1 MEAGQANP
9 EPGAA
14 ARRHIIE
21 RPRLTRLLDQTQAR
35 VVALVAPAGY
45 GKTTLAREWLA
56 SRKCAWY
63 AASGASS
70 DVAAFAVEVANAAA
84 PLLPRATRRVS
95 DWIERCADPTARVE
109 KLAELVAGEL
119 SALPQETWLVID
131 DFHLTMESEVSSLFF
146 ERLEAETGIRILLT
160 SRRRPSW
167 VTARRLL
174 YGEVYELGQAAL
186 AMTEDEA
193 NKVPGPFEW
202 SICRRSRGASRGL
215 AGGNWAR
222 RLHKRTRTF
231 GWCGTRSAV

>member
-1 MEAGQANP
+1 
-9 EPGAA
+9 
-14 ARRHIIE
+14 
-21 RPRLTRLLDQTQAR
+21 
-35 VVALVAPAGY
+35 
-45 GKTTLAREWLA
+45 
-56 SRKCAWY
+56 
-63 AASGASS
+63 
-70 DVAAFAVEVANAAA
+70 AFAVEVANAAA

-167 VTARRLL
+167 VTARRLM

-193 NKVPGPFEW
+193 NKVLGH
-202 SICRRSRGASRGL
+202 SSGRSVGGLVALAEGWPAVIGL
-215 AGGNWAR
+215 AAFAKGPAP
-222 RLHKRTRTF
+222 
-231 GWCGTRSAV
+231 S